1 MECLKQ
7 VSPEEWQDVPVLR
20 QFVDDLPSHP
30 YCTDAKGYCYIRN
43 KSHALRHAYLQ
54 PNHPAIVKWIWLDID
69 DPQAL
74 FAYHDRGLPPPQLI
88 VKNRTDENDNGHAH
102 YGLRLAIPMGLGG
115 RSSVK
120 AMRYLASVQKALAI
134 ALGADRGYG
143 GNLIKNPLSRE
154 HETYIVQGVQP
165 SYTLEELANYL
176 DLEPYEQANAVN
188 DSGYG
193 RNCTLFDELRHIAY
207 KLPNKSYR
215 AVESHLT
222 PLADDI
228 NNRFDIPLLPNEVKH
243 IIRSIARYCSRTDFT
258 ESHKA
263 FSELQRARV
272 TKRWGDS
279 TDKQRQA
286 RQMYAEGVKKTD
298 IAKQLGVTP
307 RTLTNWG
314 LSKKKK

>member
-1 MECLKQ
+1 M
-7 VSPEEWQDVPVLR
+7 
-20 QFVDDLPSHP
+20 
-30 YCTDAKGYCYIRN
+30 
-43 KSHALRHAYLQ
+43 
-54 PNHPAIVKWIWLDID
+54 
-69 DPQAL
+69 
-74 FAYHDRGLPPPQLI
+74 
-88 VKNRTDENDNGHAH
+88 
-102 YGLRLAIPMGLGG
+102 
-115 RSSVK
+115 
-120 AMRYLASVQKALAI
+120 
-134 ALGADRGYG
+134 
-143 GNLIKNPLSRE
+143 
-154 HETYIVQGVQP
+154 QGVQP